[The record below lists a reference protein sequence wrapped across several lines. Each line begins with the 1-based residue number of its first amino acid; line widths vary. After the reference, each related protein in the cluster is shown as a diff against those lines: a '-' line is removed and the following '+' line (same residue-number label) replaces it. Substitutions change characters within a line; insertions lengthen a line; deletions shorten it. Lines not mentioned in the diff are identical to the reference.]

1 MVDDANHLHVSGSP
15 YVYRLVAL
23 RHVRAHTVPI
33 CVNTEHPEGTMRKLL
48 PLIGSHPGGRSALT
62 CRYRCGDACFHEVP
76 NTSGNEYVGD
86 VIAGALSRRS
96 MLRAGAV
103 VGVAATAGVAGLG
116 RASGVPTGPAAVP
129 AGSGAGTPGR
139 HGEAARGLRFAP
151 VAPNT
156 ADKVTVPEGYA
167 QNVVIRWGD
176 PILRGAPAF
185 DPDNQS
191 AKAQA
196 GQFGYNNDFLT
207 LLPLPGERDRQ
218 VLFANHE
225 YTDEQLMFAGYDPD
239 NPTREQVEIAWAAHG
254 LSVVVV
260 QEERRTGR
268 LTAVPRHPLNRRF
281 TATTEF
287 RLTGPAAGG
296 ELLKTSA
303 DPTGTKVLGTLN
315 NCAGGTTPWG
325 TVLSGEENFNQY
337 FANASAVPDAGTRA
351 RLARYGMTGGASE
364 RKWERFDERFDLAK
378 EPNEANRFGW
388 VVEVDPYDPHSV
400 PRKRTALGR
409 FKHEAAQPRL
419 TADGRPVVY
428 MGDDERFDY
437 FYKFV
442 SSKRMMKGTGRAAR
456 EHNLTLLDEGTLY
469 VAKLTGDAPANLI
482 DGSGRLP
489 DDGEFDGSGVWIPLA
504 TGTTSHV
511 PGMTAEEV
519 YVHTRLA
526 ADKVG
531 ATKMDRP
538 EDVEP
543 SPRTGRVYVALTNNS
558 QRGTAGKPGVDEANP
573 RSANKH
579 GQVLELAEHWD
590 DPAADGFAWR
600 LFLVCGDPE
609 DESTYFGGFPKDQV
623 SPISCPDN
631 ITFDSYGNLWL
642 STDGNA
648 LGSHDGLFGVAT
660 TGERRGEVR
669 QFLTV
674 PTGAETCGPVVQ
686 DRRVLVS
693 VQHPGE
699 VDGASVEKPASVW
712 PDGPGKLVRPAV
724 VAVWRKDGRNIGV

>member
-1 MVDDANHLHVSGSP
+1 
-15 YVYRLVAL
+15 
-23 RHVRAHTVPI
+23 
-33 CVNTEHPEGTMRKLL
+33 MRKLL
-48 PLIGSHPGGRSALT
+48 PLIGSGPHPGGRSALT

-76 NTSGNEYVGD
+76 NTSDNEYAGD
-86 VIAGALSRRS
+86 IITSVLSRRS
-96 MLRAGAV
+96 MMRAAAVVTVAGATGAAV
-103 VGVAATAGVAGLG
+103 VGGVGAGQAQAEPATGLAGKGGATADG
-116 RASGVPTGPAAVP
+116 
-129 AGSGAGTPGR
+129 
-139 HGEAARGLRFAP
+139 ARGLRFKA

-156 ADKVTVPEGYA
+156 TDQVTVPEGYA
-167 QNVVIRWGD
+167 QNVVIRWGE

-185 DPDNQS
+185 DADKQT

-196 GQFGYNNDFLT
+196 GQFGYNNDFLS
-207 LLPLPGERDRQ
+207 LLPYKGHQQ
-218 VLFANHE
+218 VLVANHE
-225 YTDEQLMFAGYDPD
+225 YTDEVLMFKGYDAE

-260 QEERRTGR
+260 EEDRRSGKLTAVTRHQLNRR
-268 LTAVPRHPLNRRF
+268 LTA
-281 TATTEF
+281 TSEF
-287 RLTGPAAGG
+287 RMTGPAAGSD
-296 ELLKTSA
+296 LLKTSA

-325 TVLSGEENFNQY
+325 TILSGEENFNQY
-337 FANASAVPDAGTRA
+337 FANATGATAK
-351 RLARYGMTGGASE
+351 RYGLGSGATE
-364 RKWERFDERFDLAK
+364 RKWERFDKRFDAAQ
-378 EPNEANRFGW
+378 EPNEPHRFGW
-388 VVEVDPYDPHSV
+388 VVELDPYDPDST
-400 PRKRTALGR
+400 PRKHTALGR

-419 TADGRPVVY
+419 SADGRPVVY

-442 SSKRMMKGTGRAAR
+442 SSKRMMKGNSRAAR

-469 VAKLTGDAPANLI
+469 VAKLTGDSPAAEI
-482 DGSGRLP
+482 DGTGKLP
-489 DDGEFDGSGVWIPLA
+489 SDGEFDGSGQWIKLA
-504 TGTTSHV
+504 SGTTSYV
-511 PGMTAEEV
+511 EGMTAEEV
-519 YVHTRLA
+519 YVFTRLA

-558 QRGTAGKPGVDEANP
+558 NRGKTGYAAADEANP
-573 RSANKH
+573 RNLNKH

-590 DPAADGFAWR
+590 DPSSDGFAWR
-600 LFLVCGDPE
+600 LFLVAGDPN
-609 DESTYFGGFPKDQV
+609 DPATYFAGYPKDKV

-631 ITFDSYGNLWL
+631 VAFDPHGNLWI

-660 TGERRGEVR
+660 QGERRGELK

-674 PTGAETCGPVVQ
+674 PKGAETCGPIIQ
-686 DRRVLVS
+686 DRRVLVA

-699 VDGASVEKPASVW
+699 IDGASAENPASSW
-712 PDGPGKLVRPAV
+712 PDGPGKAVRPSV
-724 VAVWRKDGRNIGV
+724 VAVWRKDGRGIGV